1 MPRHLMSSEVRVTP
15 NPKHLILNL
24 LLAAEGETMSARE
37 AVDACSLFG
46 IRENSVRVALV
57 RLATAGMIEAAGRGS
72 YQLGVQAAGLASD
85 IASWRSREK
94 GLRVWKGEWITVHL
108 GGLSR
113 SDRVALRARDRALA
127 LLGLRELESGLYV
140 RPDNLEGGV
149 DSVRA
154 RLHKLGLDAH
164 APVFIARGFDE
175 AREQRARGLW
185 DGKALTKAYRDTRR
199 KLENWLA
206 RADQLEPDVAA
217 REAYLVGHDAI
228 RRLVFDPLLPAPLVD
243 VDERRAFVETV
254 IAYDRAGHAIW
265 QELRLLPAQGTSQ
278 RDAARRTH

>member
-1 MPRHLMSSEVRVTP
+1 MSSDTRVTP

-24 LLAAEGETMSARE
+24 LLAAEGEIMSARD
-37 AVDACSLFG
+37 AVDACTLFG

-57 RLATAGMIEAAGRGS
+57 RLATIGMIEAAGRGS
-72 YQLGVQAAGLASD
+72 YQLGAQAAGLASD

-94 GLRVWKGEWITVHL
+94 GLRTWKGEWIAVHL

-127 LLGLRELESGLYV
+127 LLGLRELESGLYI

-149 DSVRA
+149 DNVRT

-164 APVFIARGFDE
+164 APVFTARGFDDT
-175 AREQRARGLW
+175 REQRARGLW
-185 DGKALTKAYRDTRR
+185 DGKALTRTYRDTRR

-254 IAYDRAGHAIW
+254 IQYDRAGHAIW
-265 QELRLLPAQGTSQ
+265 QELRSLPAQKPSQ
-278 RDAARRTH
+278 RGAVRATH